1 MNASVSPG
9 SSQREARVTWT
20 PQVIVPSGA
29 AIAIP
34 TDRGSSSRIA
44 SVTTPT
50 RTMNG
55 LMTPPG
61 AIVVDPCRAPPRR
74 APCRARRPGRVSS
87 PHVISQP
94 AVLGGAAMQTNGQ
107 TEARKLHARLS
118 HPVIDA
124 DGHWI
129 EYGPV
134 MREEFRRIG
143 GEAAAE
149 AYDFASQRVPNS
161 LKMSLTERRRRRVG
175 QEAFW
180 GSPSQNVLDRATA
193 MLPRLM
199 YERLDDLGIDFCV
212 VYPTAGLGYHRMPD
226 TRLRRAI
233 CRAYNVFT
241 ADQFRG
247 LEDRI
252 IPAAIIPMY
261 APQDAI
267 EELEFAARQ
276 LGYKVMMVGG
286 LMRRR
291 VPVVAEEQPDA
302 ARFAEWYDV
311 IGIDSDYDYDPV
323 WAKCR
328 ELRVAPSFHNGARS
342 ILLRNSPSNFCF
354 NHIGQFVSAGH
365 AVAKALFFGGV
376 TRRLPDLNFAFLEGG
391 VGWACMLYADLI
403 GHWEKRNGQ
412 AIQSTRPTA
421 LDRAKLL
428 ELARKYGRDEMTERL
443 ARGEGLE
450 ADPGLTG
457 GVEDVDDY
465 FRCKIGRKDDLRE
478 LFVPRF
484 YFGCEADDP
493 INAWAFNRQANPM
506 GARLNALFS
515 SDIGHFDVPDMAEV
529 VPEAYEL
536 VEHGLLTDD
545 DFRDFMFANAVR
557 FWGEVN
563 PDFFKGTVV
572 EKAAADVLGNG
583 R

>member
-1 MNASVSPG
+1 MP
-9 SSQREARVTWT
+9 
-20 PQVIVPSGA
+20 
-29 AIAIP
+29 
-34 TDRGSSSRIA
+34 
-44 SVTTPT
+44 
-50 RTMNG
+50 
-55 LMTPPG
+55 
-61 AIVVDPCRAPPRR
+61 
-74 APCRARRPGRVSS
+74 
-87 PHVISQP
+87 
-94 AVLGGAAMQTNGQ
+94 TNGS
-107 TEARKLHARLS
+107 TEARKLRSRLN
-118 HPVIDA
+118 HPIIDA
-124 DGHWI
+124 DGHWL

-143 GEAAAE
+143 GDAAVEALATAT
-149 AYDFASQRVPNS
+149 DRVPSS
-161 LKMSLTERRRRRVG
+161 LRMSLPERRRRRVG
-175 QEAFW
+175 MEAFW
-180 GSPSQNVLDRATA
+180 SSPSENVLDRATA

-212 VYPTAGLGYHRMPD
+212 VYPTAGLGFHRMPD

-233 CRAYNVFT
+233 CRAYNVFA

-247 LEDRI
+247 LQDRV

-261 APQDAI
+261 TPEEAI
-267 EELEFAARQ
+267 EELEFASRQ

-354 NHIGQFVSAGH
+354 NHIGHFASAGH

-376 TRRLPDLNFAFLEGG
+376 TRRFPDLNFAFLEGG

-403 GHWEKRNGQ
+403 GHWEKRNRQ
-412 AIQSTRPTA
+412 AIEATNPNKLDLAA
-421 LDRAKLL
+421 LLGYAQ
-428 ELARKYGRDEMTERL
+428 KYGRDAVVEAVR
-443 ARGEGLE
+443 RGEGLE
-450 ADPGLTG
+450 GDSNSKLTG
-457 GVEDVDDY
+457 GLEDLDDY
-465 FRCKIGRKDDLRE
+465 FRCKVTRKDDLRD

-493 INAWAFNRQANPM
+493 VNAWAFNRRANPM

-515 SDIGHFDVPDMAEV
+515 SDIGHFDVPDMTDV

-536 VEHGLLTDD
+536 VEHELLTAD
-545 DFRDFMFANAVR
+545 DFRDFMFTNAVR

-563 PDFFKGTVV
+563 PDFFKGTAV
-572 EKAAADVLGNG
+572 EKTAAEALAKPVGATAG